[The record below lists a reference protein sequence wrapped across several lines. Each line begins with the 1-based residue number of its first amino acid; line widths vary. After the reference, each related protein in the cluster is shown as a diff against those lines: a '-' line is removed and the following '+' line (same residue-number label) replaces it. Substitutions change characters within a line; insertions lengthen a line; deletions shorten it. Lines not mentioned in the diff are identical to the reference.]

1 MDRIAII
8 YVSLHHHNTKKVI
21 EEMAEQRALDIIK
34 LSEAP
39 EIDWSQYKYIG
50 FASGVYFQQ
59 LHKGLLA
66 LAAGIALSAWQKT
79 FIVYTCGFNYK
90 NYARTMEATLKRK
103 PADFIGT
110 FHCRG
115 YDTYGWFKFIGGIA
129 KNHPNSRD
137 LRRARVFVSSI

>member
-66 LAAGIALSAWQKT
+66 LAAGIALSAW
-79 FIVYTCGFNYK
+79 
-90 NYARTMEATLKRK
+90 
-103 PADFIGT
+103 
-110 FHCRG
+110 
-115 YDTYGWFKFIGGIA
+115 
-129 KNHPNSRD
+129 
-137 LRRARVFVSSI
+137 